1 MNKFYFIL
9 PVFLMVAFGLYYTQ
23 VAQPQMRAE
32 AAAAAR
38 LKADEAARDEA
49 HRLEIERK
57 SQEDARRAQADRE
70 AKSRAAQE
78 KARAEKEAQD
88 RAVREETAKFEDE
101 AARLT
106 KQIADLEREIA
117 GLRAQ
122 REQTN
127 QEAFELA
134 KQVELAKIDRRTAEM
149 DLQRMYEMVAQ
160 KVTDSSLTKMPVVP
174 PPK

>member
-9 PVFLMVAFGLYYTQ
+9 PVVLMISFGVYYTQ
-23 VAQPQMRAE
+23 IAQPDM
-32 AAAAAR
+32 AAAAAAAKR
-38 LKADEAARDEA
+38 RQEEVAKAEEA

-57 SQEDARRAQADRE
+57 SQEDARRVQAERD
-70 AKSRAAQE
+70 AKSKAAQE

-88 RAVREETAKFEDE
+88 RAVREETAKFENE

-106 KQIADLEREIA
+106 QQIADLEREIA
-117 GLRAQ
+117 GLRAK
-122 REQTN
+122 REQVN
-127 QEAFELA
+127 QESFELA

-160 KVTDSSLTKMPVVP
+160 KVTDSSLTRMPVVP
-174 PPK
+174 PK